1 MFRKIVWATDG
12 SELAARSLPFAR
24 DLARESGTELVVLH
38 VDQLLAGRAAGNS
51 VLADESEVRARIAG
65 QVDEL
70 KAAGVDTRFVV
81 VRESTTAVGNE
92 IARVAEAEQA
102 DLVVIATHGR
112 GIVGTILHGSVAKK
126 LLHGVTC
133 PVLVVPVEHL
143 AKVPEPASA
152 ALA

>member
-12 SELAARSLPFAR
+12 SEPAARSLPFAR
-24 DLARESGTELVVLH
+24 NLAREPGTELVVLH
-38 VDQLLAGRAAGNS
+38 VDQLLVGRAAGNS

-70 KAAGVDTRFVV
+70 KAAGVDARFVV

-112 GIVGTILHGSVAKK
+112 GFVGTILHGSVAKK

-143 AKVPEPASA
+143 GKVPEPAAA

>member
-12 SELAARSLPFAR
+12 SELASRSLPFAR
-24 DLARESGTELVVLH
+24 DLAREPGAELLVLH
-38 VDQLLAGRAAGNS
+38 VDQLLVGRAAGTS
-51 VLADESEVRARIAG
+51 ALADEGDVRRRISS

-70 KAAGVDTRFVV
+70 KAEGIDARFVV
-81 VRESTTAVGNE
+81 VRESTIAVGSE
-92 IARVAEAEQA
+92 IARVAEAEDA

-112 GIVGTILHGSVAKK
+112 GLVGTLLHGSVAKK

-143 AKVPEPASA
+143 AKVPEPPA
-152 ALA
+152 ACAV

>member
-12 SELAARSLPFAR
+12 SELASRSLPFAR
-24 DLARESGTELVVLH
+24 GLAREPGAELLVLH
-38 VDQLLAGRAAGNS
+38 VDQLLVGRAAGTS
-51 VLADESEVRARIAG
+51 ALADEGDVRRRISG

-70 KAAGVDTRFVV
+70 KAEGIDARFVV
-81 VRESTTAVGNE
+81 VRESTIAVGSE
-92 IARVAEAEQA
+92 IARVAEAEDA

-112 GIVGTILHGSVAKK
+112 GLVGTLLHGSVAKK

-143 AKVPEPASA
+143 AKVPEPPA
-152 ALA
+152 ACAV

>member
-24 DLARESGTELVVLH
+24 DLAREPGTERDVLH
-38 VDQLLAGRAAGNS
+38 IDQLLVGRAAGHS
-51 VLADESEVRARIAG
+51 GLAG

-70 KAAGVDTRFVV
+70 KAAGVDARFVV

-112 GIVGTILHGSVAKK
+112 GFVGTILHGSVAKK
-126 LLHGVTC
+126 LLHGVAC

-143 AKVPEPASA
+143 AK
-152 ALA
+152 

>member
-12 SELAARSLPFAR
+12 SELASRSLPFAR
-24 DLARESGTELVVLH
+24 DLAREPGAELLVLH
-38 VDQLLAGRAAGNS
+38 VDQLLVGRAAGTS
-51 VLADESEVRARIAG
+51 ALADEGDVRRRISG

-70 KAAGVDTRFVV
+70 KAEGIDARFVV
-81 VRESTTAVGNE
+81 VRESTIAVGSE
-92 IARVAEAEQA
+92 IARVAEAEDA

-112 GIVGTILHGSVAKK
+112 GPVGTLLHGSVAKK

-143 AKVPEPASA
+143 AKVPAPPAA
-152 ALA
+152 CAV